1 MKKDHNYSCVAVQ
14 LRTMNSL
21 PSISSKDNLGW
32 DENCPSEMCC
42 SEQSLRDKT
51 AYKTQRLVLLI
62 ATKCFKP
69 CDFTRVT
76 YVSV

>member
-14 LRTMNSL
+14 LRTMYSL

-32 DENCPSEMCC
+32 DENCPSEMSCL
-42 SEQSLRDKT
+42 EQSLRDKT